1 MYKAAETEFYHEK
14 QSTMKCAIHAVNN
27 LLRSPKFKKDDF
39 DKIAKDLF
47 DKEQAS
53 KNSEIF
59 INPYKNIFGLGNY
72 DVSVIEVAL
81 LKENYYLKWWD
92 MRKDFSQFDLMNPK
106 LMGFLINDRG
116 KKGFLRDLLKIV
128 QPNHWF
134 SILKSEDT
142 YFNVDSRLEEP
153 QKFKTKA
160 DFIKLMKDIQ
170 KNEGFIF
177 PVYRN

>member
-1 MYKAAETEFYHEK
+1 MYKVDSDFYHEK

-27 LLRSPKFKKDDF
+27 LLRSQRYKKDDF
-39 DKIAKDLF
+39 DKIAKELY

-53 KNSEIF
+53 KSSEIY

-81 LKENYYLKWWD
+81 LKENYQLKWWD
-92 MRKDFSQFDLMNPK
+92 MRKDFSKFDFMQPPK

-116 KKGFLRDLLKIV
+116 KKGIFRDFFKIV

-134 SILKSEDT
+134 SVLKSEDA
-142 YFNVDSRLEEP
+142 YFNVDSRLDEP
-153 QKFKTKA
+153 VKFKNQG

-170 KNEGFIF
+170 KNDGFIF